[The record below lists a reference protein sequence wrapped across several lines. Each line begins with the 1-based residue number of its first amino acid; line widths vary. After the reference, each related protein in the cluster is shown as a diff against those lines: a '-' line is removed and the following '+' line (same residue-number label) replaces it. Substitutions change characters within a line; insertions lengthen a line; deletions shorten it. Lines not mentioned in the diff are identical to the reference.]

1 MIFEDDPITM
11 AWYAKKN
18 SLLDTP
24 GWKQCKRFIRND
36 KTIAGMIKQ
45 VQLRNHRNRPV
56 YKFGYRV
63 PRSREEALEIDK
75 MEGNNLWEE
84 ADELEVQ
91 QILDYDTIESIG
103 KGAPIPEVTPKFRTT
118 SCVM

>member
-1 MIFEDDPITM
+1 M
-11 AWYAKKN
+11 
-18 SLLDTP
+18 
-24 GWKQCKRFIRND
+24 
-36 KTIAGMIKQ
+36 
-45 VQLRNHRNRPV
+45 

-63 PRSREEALEIDK
+63 PRSREEALEIDE

-103 KGAPIPEVTPKFRTT
+103 KGAPIPEGYTKIPYHIVRDVKSTGRHKSRLVAGGHRTSTPVDSTY
-118 SCVM
+118 SGVVSLQGV